1 MIKTAKLIGLIA
13 EKGLNQRAV
22 ARKLG
27 INEATFY
34 RKMRRGVF
42 EIYGMIELLGIENP
56 ETIFFAKDGTLCVPN
71 DREQSAESKHYRNH
85 TELQ

>member
-1 MIKTAKLIGLIA
+1 MINTAKLIGIIA

-22 ARKLG
+22 AKNLG

-42 EIYGMIELLGIENP
+42 DSDEIYGMIEFLGIENP
-56 ETIFFAKDGTLCVPN
+56 ADIFFAKVGTQCVPN
-71 DREQSAESKHYRNH
+71 ENGRSA
-85 TELQ
+85 